1 MRNLSRASTAL
12 TLAALLCL
20 ATFGIAAA
28 KGGPS
33 YLRSATIS
41 GGGLSSPATTGISIP
56 DQSYEMLP
64 LHAPANGLVATPFE
78 LFTLQQTP
86 MTYEVVLHYD
96 YERYG
101 GERDH
106 VGFYDGE
113 RLLYFPNSTG
123 GDWYEASPR
132 LGRILRDEVFWGL
145 VPEDARGLRGG
156 PTDPHTRE
164 ILLVMGLV
172 VLVTVGA
179 RVWQGNNEVASPAEV
194 EARMRDRS
202 QPQALI
208 HF

>member
-1 MRNLSRASTAL
+1 
-12 TLAALLCL
+12 
-20 ATFGIAAA
+20 
-28 KGGPS
+28 
-33 YLRSATIS
+33 
-41 GGGLSSPATTGISIP
+41 
-56 DQSYEMLP
+56 
-64 LHAPANGLVATPFE
+64 
-78 LFTLQQTP
+78 

-101 GERDH
+101 GEWDR

-113 RLLYFPNSTG
+113 RLLYFPNSIA

-145 VPEDARGLRGG
+145 VPEDARGLRDG